1 MSREPGRSVM
11 GYFYVEERMSQLLT
25 QHCAL
30 DRFNRND
37 PTRFYTYGI
46 DPAIRLAIER
56 IPKKLEYALNRFPP
70 ELIPVINWRLDVNQ
84 QDPIQTQLRLGLNF
98 SNDDLIIGYYFAIN
112 TNLSYKSWTTIYK
125 SLLNSVDP
133 MVKIESHELL
143 PIPDL
148 FLNVIATTTPQINF
162 WNSVQDTLT
171 EKLLKQ

>member
-1 MSREPGRSVM
+1 M

-25 QHCAL
+25 QHCAW
-30 DRFNRND
+30 DPFNRND

-56 IPKKLEYALNRFPP
+56 IPKKLEYALNHFHP